1 MYISYTQYFPT
12 TLPIVVFKK
21 YSYIYLYHFF
31 PRTPRDITSTD
42 SIMTTIPD
50 NLVDQRVQRS
60 PVCCMFVYSTV
71 EVNHKS

>member
-50 NLVDQRVQRS
+50 NLID
-60 PVCCMFVYSTV
+60 
-71 EVNHKS
+71 